1 MKLSQESRQALDAL
15 TFLARK
21 PAGTVVESAD
31 IAAALDV
38 SPAFLSKILQRLGRA
53 GFVTGHRG
61 ATRGYSLARAAKA
74 INVRDVAIAIDG
86 DDLFNRCVFWSR
98 PCSDGRPCILHDEWA
113 QVRPQIEGR
122 LAKLTIEA
130 LVARSRRKQSKR

>member
-21 PAGTVVESAD
+21 PLGAVVESAD
-31 IAAALDV
+31 IAAALDI

-53 GFVTGHRG
+53 GFVSGHRG
-61 ATRGYSLARAAKA
+61 AVRGYSLARAA
-74 INVRDVAIAIDG
+74 NSMSVRDVAVAIDG

-98 PCSDGRPCILHDEWA
+98 PCSNSHPCILHDEWA
-113 QVRPQIEGR
+113 RVRPQIEHGLADLTIAS
-122 LAKLTIEA
+122 LAKRTQ
-130 LVARSRRKQSKR
+130 RKRSKR

>member
-15 TFLARK
+15 TYLARK
-21 PAGTVVESAD
+21 PAGAVVESAK

-61 ATRGYSLARAAKA
+61 AVRGYSLARAAKG
-74 INVRDVAIAIDG
+74 INVRDVAVAIDG

-98 PCSDGRPCILHDEWA
+98 PCSDSRPCILHGEWA
-113 QVRPQIEGR
+113 KVRPQIER
-122 LAKLTIEA
+122 DLARLTIEELA
-130 LVARSRRKQSKR
+130 ARSRRKRSPR